1 MAEIWNLSWK
11 LDVLEELSV
20 ASSSTGIFYCEVGDW
35 EEDPG
40 VMVDLESIPETLG
53 AKKEYMLDGT
63 AVPHMAWHTYTHFV

>member
-11 LDVLEELSV
+11 LDVW
-20 ASSSTGIFYCEVGDW
+20 GW

-53 AKKEYMLDGT
+53 AKK
-63 AVPHMAWHTYTHFV
+63 